1 MELAERLAENIRLI
15 QKQRPLIHQITNQ
28 VTMQDCANITLAI
41 GASPVMANAP
51 EEAAEITVHAKALVL
66 NLGTLQPRSAEAM
79 ILAGKAAKSQG
90 IPIVLDPV
98 GVGATR
104 LRLQTAARLLNECPP
119 DIIRGNL
126 AEIAALTGQTIASPG
141 VDALKETAQAAD
153 TACFL
158 AKKLYCVVA
167 VSGETD
173 WIASPK
179 QQLACLQN
187 GVPLLR
193 LVTGTGCMSSSLIG
207 CAAAVSPA
215 WEAAITG
222 LACMGIAGEL
232 AAAKLPFPQGTGSFR
247 TGLFDAVSTLTGA
260 TLRQHLRLQ
269 ISSASGGA

>member
-1 MELAERLAENIRLI
+1 MELPERLAENIRLI
-15 QKQRPLIHQITNQ
+15 QNHHPLVHQITNQ

-51 EEAAEITVHAKALVL
+51 EEAAEITAHAKALVL

-79 ILAGKAAKSQG
+79 LLAGKVAKAQG

-104 LRLQTAARLLNECPP
+104 LRRQTAARLLEECPP

-141 VDALKETAQAAD
+141 VDALKEVAQAAE
-153 TACFL
+153 TAYRL
-158 AKKLYCVVA
+158 AKKLRCIVA
-167 VSGETD
+167 ISGETD
-173 WIASPK
+173 WIASPEK
-179 QQLACLQN
+179 QPASLHN
-187 GVPLLR
+187 GVPMLR
-193 LVTGTGCMSSSLIG
+193 LVTGTGCMSSALIG
-207 CAAAVSPA
+207 CAAAVSSA

-232 AAAKLPFPQGTGSFR
+232 AAANLTPSQGTGSFR

-269 ISSASGGA
+269 LSSTPGGA

>member
-79 ILAGKAAKSQG
+79 LLAGKAAKAQG

-104 LRLQTAARLLNECPP
+104 LRQQTAARLLTACPP

-126 AEIAALTGQTIASPG
+126 AEIAALAGQTIASPG
-141 VDALKETAQAAD
+141 VDALTEAAQAAE

-158 AKKLYCVVA
+158 AKKLHCVVA

-173 WIASPK
+173 WIASPEH
-179 QQLACLQN
+179 QAASLHN
-187 GVPLLR
+187 GVPMLR

-207 CAAAVSPA
+207 CAAAVSSA

-232 AAAKLPFPQGTGSFR
+232 AAASLTPAQGTGSFR

-260 TLRQHLRLQ
+260 ALRQQLRLQ
-269 ISSASGGA
+269 LSSLSGGA

>member
-15 QKQRPLIHQITNQ
+15 QSQRPLVHQITNQ

-79 ILAGKAAKSQG
+79 LMAGKVAKAQG
-90 IPIVLDPV
+90 VPIVLDPV

-104 LRLQTAARLLNECPP
+104 LRQQTAARLLLECPP

-126 AEIAALTGQTIASPG
+126 AEIAALAGQTIASPG
-141 VDALKETAQAAD
+141 VDALKEAAQAAE
-153 TACFL
+153 TAYFL
-158 AKKLYCVVA
+158 AKKLHCVVA

-173 WIASPK
+173 WIASPD
-179 QQLACLQN
+179 QQTACLHN
-187 GVPLLR
+187 GVPMLR
-193 LVTGTGCMSSSLIG
+193 FVTGTGCMSSSLIG

-232 AAAKLPFPQGTGSFR
+232 AAANLTSSQGTGSFR

-260 TLRQHLRLQ
+260 TLRQHLHLQ
-269 ISSASGGA
+269 LSSASGGA